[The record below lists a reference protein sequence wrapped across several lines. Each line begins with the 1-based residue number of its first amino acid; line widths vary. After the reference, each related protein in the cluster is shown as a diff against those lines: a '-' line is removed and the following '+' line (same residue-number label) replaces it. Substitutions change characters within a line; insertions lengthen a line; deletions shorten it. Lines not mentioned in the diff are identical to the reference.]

1 MCGITGFTWED
12 KKLIKQM
19 TAIMVH
25 RGPDQ
30 HGFYTDS
37 KVSLGHR
44 RLSIIDLS
52 ERARQPMEN
61 EDGSIIVIY
70 NGEIYN
76 YKELRSKLIGL
87 GHSFSSNSDTEVL
100 VHGYEEWGEELPK
113 RLNGIFAFCIY
124 DRKGKKLFLA
134 RDNLGVKPLYYYDT
148 GKHFIFGSEIKSI
161 LLAGVPRKVDAGAL
175 HEYLSF
181 RYVSG
186 EKTMFANIKKLLPG
200 HYLAYDLKT
209 RRKKTAQYWK
219 IAMQADETPEKDSAY
234 AERLLAQLKKSVE
247 MQLMSDVPLGVFLSG
262 GIDSSAM
269 VGLMHELGVDDIKTF
284 AIGFTNYD
292 DKAEEMKHARIVAD
306 YFGTDHHEFIINPDA
321 LDSLPAVVWH
331 MDEPV
336 GVDTSIPT
344 YLLSKFTRP
353 HVTVTLS
360 GEGGDE
366 AFGGYVQYSTLKLAE
381 KLIKP
386 FPGFIR
392 RGIMAPAASIAP
404 VSFLTKFFKYP
415 GSIGTE
421 GRQRLVDLI
430 RTIDD
435 RAKSYVNMVSIF
447 SYEEKR
453 RLYSQ
458 EIAESVEGKDIVKE
472 VHKKYFDNSLVLGD
486 QIFLRENTTFLPDF
500 VLSRLDK
507 MTMAWS
513 LESRVPLLDKDLV
526 ELVSTIPR
534 HLKKNKRVFRMAM
547 KDILPK
553 QIAQRK
559 KTPFYLPIESW
570 YSKGLNRIGN
580 QVLSAGEPAIRKYF
594 RMPVIKKLL
603 EKPVSSMPHSRQLW
617 ALLNFALW
625 HKLYIEQ
632 NLKKPPKSFD
642 KLY

>member
-1 MCGITGFTWED
+1 MCGITGFSWED
-12 KKLIKQM
+12 KKLLKQM
-19 TAIMVH
+19 TAIMIH

-52 ERARQPMEN
+52 EKARQPMEN
-61 EDGSIIVIY
+61 EKGDILVVY

-76 YKELRSKLIGL
+76 YKELRTELREL
-87 GHSFSSNSDTEVL
+87 GHKFSSDSDTEVL
-100 VHGYEEWGEELPK
+100 VHGYEEWGSKLPE

-124 DRKGKKLFLA
+124 DRKQKNLFLA
-134 RDNLGVKPLYYYDT
+134 RDNLGVKPLYYHDD
-148 GKHFIFGSEIKSI
+148 GKNIIFGSEIKSI
-161 LLAGVPRKVDAGAL
+161 LLAGIPREVDTSAL

-181 RYVSG
+181 RYVPG
-186 EKTMFANIKKLLPG
+186 EKTMFKNVKKLLPG
-200 HYLAYDLKT
+200 HSLTYNLKT
-209 RRKKTAQYWK
+209 RKKKILQYWK
-219 IAMQADETPEKDSAY
+219 IAMQEEVVPERDSVY
-234 AERLLAQLKKSVE
+234 SKKLLEQLKKSVQ

-269 VGLMHELGVDDIKTF
+269 VGLMHEMGVEDINTF
-284 AIGFTNYD
+284 AIGFTNYK
-292 DKAEEMKHARIVAD
+292 DKAEEMKHARLVAD
-306 YFGTDHHEFIINPDA
+306 HFGTNHHEFIINPDA
-321 LDSLPAVVWH
+321 LDNLPAVVWH

-344 YLLSKFTRP
+344 YLLSKFTKP

-386 FPGFIR
+386 FPGFVR
-392 RGIMAPAASIAP
+392 KGIMAPIASIMP
-404 VSFLTKFFKYP
+404 VSLLTKFFRYP

-421 GRQRLVDLI
+421 GRQRFVELI
-430 RTIDD
+430 KTIDD

-447 SYEEKR
+447 SDEEKR

-458 EIAESVEGKDIVKE
+458 KLAESVEDQNIVE
-472 VHKKYFDNSLVLGD
+472 NVRKKYFDNKMLLGD

-526 ELVSTIPR
+526 ELVSKIPR
-534 HLKKNKRVFRMAM
+534 HLKKNKQVFRMAM
-547 KDILPK
+547 KGILPK

-559 KTPFYLPIESW
+559 KTPFYLPIDSW
-570 YSKGLNRIGN
+570 YAKGLNRIGH
-580 QVLSAGEPAIRKYF
+580 QVLSADEPAMRKYF
-594 RMPVIKKLL
+594 RMPAVKKLL

-632 NLKKPPKSFD
+632 NLKKPPRSFD